1 MYNGQLEANFG
12 WLFLLAL
19 HLRLYLNAKA
29 QRAGKKCSCLLKKGI
44 RVMKNFALVI
54 SSAALTGVV
63 VWIIIGGLNADPQ
76 GSKDNNVVLSEK
88 ASVGEVEFCKEMAE
102 VKKGLGDLADRV
114 SDVEKNYEA
123 LRLAKVEQADQ
134 PATQI
139 EEDARVAVVSAKI
152 VQRVDKALGEL
163 NTKMK
168 KVEGRITQV
177 AADLSLIRRSLFESQ
192 AKASL
197 LDSKR
202 VASETKLAKIRGQME
217 KLTEFVNE
225 AKAAE
230 DGTVDVN
237 GKSYT
242 VEDLDLK
249 AMHLTAQVDQFTAQ
263 LQIYQRKEE
272 IYAEVVSALKSKEQ
286 NARDLL
292 EELEIQKK
300 VIQTKRESIE
310 TVQAISR
317 MADDVSE
324 LHFLSN
330 EEFELRRAEFN
341 ASVEVFSDEVDPLL
355 TEPNNLDST
364 AELLNQLLG
373 EE

>member
-1 MYNGQLEANFG
+1 
-12 WLFLLAL
+12 
-19 HLRLYLNAKA
+19 
-29 QRAGKKCSCLLKKGI
+29 
-44 RVMKNFALVI
+44 
-54 SSAALTGVV
+54 
-63 VWIIIGGLNADPQ
+63 
-76 GSKDNNVVLSEK
+76 
-88 ASVGEVEFCKEMAE
+88 
-102 VKKGLGDLADRV
+102 
-114 SDVEKNYEA
+114 
-123 LRLAKVEQADQ
+123 
-134 PATQI
+134 
-139 EEDARVAVVSAKI
+139 
-152 VQRVDKALGEL
+152 
-163 NTKMK
+163 MK